1 MPKAVERSA
10 IAGQTATSIKPGGG
24 FSRCLP
30 MMIKSRK
37 PDEFSMPER
46 PARPVSE
53 RIPIGP
59 FLHYLMAECGVSP
72 HTLAAYR
79 SDLMRFVRWRRTQA
93 SGPLADLDART
104 LGGYVDSLSTAGL
117 AASTVCR
124 HLASLST
131 FFRYLVFDDQLPDN
145 VAKLLIAPAVWDRL
159 PTVLGPAAVARLLE
173 TPTEETRLGR
183 RDRAALETLYATGC
197 RASEVV
203 GLRPIDLDLTRGTAR
218 CVGKGNKER
227 LVPLGSH
234 ATKALAQY
242 LDRDRPALVA
252 RRPDTVEVFVSKSG
266 RPLSRIVLWRIV
278 KRYARAAGLHADVS
292 PHTLRHSFA
301 THLLAGG
308 ADLRVVQEMLGHA
321 SISTTQIYT
330 RVELSRLRDVHAQY
344 HPRSAGQAMAPGGM
358 SVKPPLGGDPA
369 PKVSAP

>member
-1 MPKAVERSA
+1 MAEIPV
-10 IAGQTATSIKPGGG
+10 GPG
-24 FSRCLP
+24 P
-30 MMIKSRK
+30 
-37 PDEFSMPER
+37 
-46 PARPVSE
+46 E

-79 SDLMRFVRWRRTQA
+79 SDLMQFVRWRQTEA
-93 SGPLADLDART
+93 PVPLASLDARA
-104 LGGYVDSLSTAGL
+104 LSGYVESLARLGL
-117 AASTVCR
+117 APSSVCR

-131 FFRYLVFDDQLPDN
+131 FFRFLVFDGRLPDN
-145 VAKLLIAPAVWDRL
+145 VVKLLLAPSVWDRV
-159 PTVLGPAAVARLLE
+159 PTVLGPAAVERLLE
-173 TPTEETRLGR
+173 APTNQTRLGR

-218 CVGKGNKER
+218 CIGKGDKER

-234 ATKALAQY
+234 ATLALTVY
-242 LDRDRPALVA
+242 LERDRPALVA
-252 RRPDTVEVFVSKSG
+252 RRPLTAEVFVSKSG
-266 RPLSRIVLWRIV
+266 RPLSRIALWQIV
-278 KRYARAAGLHADVS
+278 KRHARAAGLHADVS

-321 SISTTQIYT
+321 SIATTQIYT
-330 RVELSRLRDVHAQY
+330 RVELSRLRDVHARC
-344 HPRSAGQAMAPGGM
+344 HPRS
-358 SVKPPLGGDPA
+358 GDPPA
-369 PKVSAP
+369 TTAR